1 MSVARPMGI
10 ETEYGIL
17 QPGNVYANAVAMSHT
32 LVTAY
37 VTEGRAA
44 GEGRVVRWDYG
55 GEDPLNDARGHR
67 LERWQ
72 ADPSQ
77 LTDDPDRPAPAGPDA
92 RDGGSVDGSVD
103 GRVDAAGDGTVDCK
117 VDSTGGTRGP
127 RRDAER
133 LTGGRPGSVRRP
145 SSAEENRP
153 QAASV
158 VLTNGA
164 RLYVDHAHPEY
175 SGPECLTPRE
185 AVRWDRAGDQVMA
198 DAMELVRRTP
208 GAAELAVF
216 KNNVDGK
223 GASYG
228 CHENYLVSRAVPFA
242 EIVTALTPFF
252 VTRPVYCG
260 AGRVG
265 LGQRSERPG
274 FQISQRADYV
284 ENEVGLETT
293 FNRPIINTRDEPHAD
308 AEKYRR
314 LHVIGGDANSFDVST
329 YLKLGTT
336 SLVLWVLEQRD
347 LPQARAAHEAFA
359 ALAMDDPV
367 LEARRVSHD
376 PTLQHRLGLLTGA
389 QVTALEVQHIY
400 LDAVRACL
408 AAHAEATGTATDAQ
422 TTEVV
427 ERWAR
432 VLDLLGTDPTAAARE
447 VEWVAKYQLLD
458 RLRRREGGSWSAPRV
473 LATDV
478 QWHDLRPERSVLAR
492 LDAAGRIERLVTPEE
507 VAAAEVSPPTSTRAY
522 LRGEV
527 VRRYPGQVPAASWSS
542 VVLDV
547 PGRADLVRLPL
558 KEPTRATAAHVRDV
572 LDASPTTAELLAA
585 LTGG

>member
-1 MSVARPMGI
+1 MGI

-17 QPGNVYANAVAMSHT
+17 EPGNVYANAVAMSHT

-37 VTEGRAA
+37 VTEGLAA
-44 GEGRVVRWDYG
+44 GAGRVVRWDYG

-67 LERWQ
+67 LSRWD

-77 LTDDPDRPAPAGPDA
+77 LTDDPDRPAPSGPDA
-92 RDGGSVDGSVD
+92 GPAGGP
-103 GRVDAAGDGTVDCK
+103 GT
-117 VDSTGGTRGP
+117 
-127 RRDAER
+127 ER
-133 LTGGRPGSVRRP
+133 LTGGPLGLVRRP
-145 SSAEENRP
+145 SAAEENRP

-185 AVRWDRAGDQVMA
+185 VVCWDRAGDLVMA
-198 DAMELVRRTP
+198 QAMELVRRTP
-208 GAAELAVF
+208 GVAELAVF

-228 CHENYLVSRAVPFA
+228 CHENYLLDRAVPFA
-242 EIVTALTPFF
+242 QVVAALTPFF
-252 VTRPVYCG
+252 VTRPILCG

-265 LGQRSERPG
+265 LGQRSEEPG

-308 AEKYRR
+308 PEKYRR

-329 YLKLGTT
+329 FLKLGTT

-347 LPQARAAHEAFA
+347 LPEAHAAREAFA
-359 ALAMDDPV
+359 ALQMDDPV

-376 PTLQHRLGLLTGA
+376 LTLQHRVGLLTGA
-389 QVTALEVQHIY
+389 QITALDVQRIY

-408 AAHAEATGTATDAQ
+408 DAHAAATGTPTDAD
-422 TTEVV
+422 TVEVV

-432 VLDLLGTDPTAAARE
+432 VLHLLATDPMAAARE

-458 RLRRREGGSWSAPRV
+458 RLRQREGGSWADPRV
-473 LATDV
+473 VATDV

-492 LDAAGRIERLVTPEE
+492 LDAAGRIERLVTPAQ
-507 VAAAEVSPPTSTRAY
+507 VADAEVHPPTSTRAY

-527 VRRYPGQVPAASWSS
+527 VRRYPGQVPAAGWSS
-542 VVLDV
+542 VILDV
-547 PGRADLVRLPL
+547 PGREDLVRLPL
-558 KEPTRATAAHVRDV
+558 KEPLRGTAAHVRDV

-585 LTGG
+585 LTG